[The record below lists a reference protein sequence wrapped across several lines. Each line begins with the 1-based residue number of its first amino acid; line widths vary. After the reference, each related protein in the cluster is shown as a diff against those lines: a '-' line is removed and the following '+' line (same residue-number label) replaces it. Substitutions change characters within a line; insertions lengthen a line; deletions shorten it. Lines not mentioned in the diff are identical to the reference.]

1 MHPERTAPMTPIIKP
16 EAKRLEV
23 AHILRNHIAEYQ
35 AQYPLWAEHR
45 KIVFD
50 LLNCRTAYLG
60 GHIDRCS
67 HCGTM
72 RITYH
77 SCRNRHCP
85 TCQHM
90 PRERW
95 LAKRKDEILD
105 ADYFHVVFTLPH
117 ELNPVVLNN
126 KKVMLSVLFK
136 AASRTLLAFG
146 KNTLGG
152 KMGFIAT
159 LHTWD
164 QKLNAHFHLHCLV
177 AGGAVSADG
186 SQWTPCKGSYLFNE
200 RALSL
205 VFRGKFMDYMSKC
218 CQREELKFAG
228 DQYNKLK
235 AKLYEKPWI
244 IDVRDPVKRPEH
256 VLEYLARYTHRVAIA
271 NSRIRSLKDGMVIFN
286 IKNRKKNRT
295 EQLTITAVEFIRR
308 FLLHSL
314 PKRFV
319 RIRHY
324 GFLANR
330 NRSANLAAIRQLMGL
345 SEPSEKPIASVEA
358 MMQQLTGIDITVCPC
373 CHKGK
378 MQLFLEIPKG
388 MARPPNPL
396 AFMIA

>member
-1 MHPERTAPMTPIIKP
+1 MASIIKP
-16 EAKRLEV
+16 EAKRLTV
-23 AHILRNHIAEYQ
+23 AHILRTHIADYTD
-35 AQYPLWAEHR
+35 QYPLWAEHR

-95 LAKRKDEILD
+95 LAKRKDEILST
-105 ADYFHVVFTLPH
+105 DYFHVVFTLPH

-126 KKVMLSVLFK
+126 KKVMLTILFK
-136 AASRTLLAFG
+136 AASQTLLTFG
-146 KNTLGG
+146 ENTLGG
-152 KMGFIAT
+152 KLGFIAT

-186 SQWTPCKGSYLFNE
+186 SQWTPCKGNYLFNE

-205 VFRGKFMDYMSKC
+205 VFRGKFMDHMSKG
-218 CQREELKFAG
+218 CQREDLKFAG

-244 IDVRDPVKRPEH
+244 IDVRDPVKKPEH

-271 NSRIRSLKDGMVIFN
+271 NSRIEALKDGMVTFN
-286 IKNRKKNRT
+286 FKNRKKNRT

-330 NRSANLAAIRQLMGL
+330 NRSANLAAIRRLMGL
-345 SEPSEKPIASVEA
+345 SESSEKLIASVEA
-358 MMQQLTGIDITVCPC
+358 MMEQLTGIDITVCPC

-378 MQLFLEIPKG
+378 MQLFLEIPRG
-388 MARPPNPL
+388 LARPPNPL
-396 AFMIA
+396 SFMTA